1 MQSLLANYEN
11 NSLEIWQSNL
21 LGNSPQELVNQ
32 GLNAK
37 LTNLPDEAREKLAT
51 TIERVVNEGCQGLI
65 CIIL

>member
-1 MQSLLANYEN
+1 MLANFEN
-11 NSLEIWQSNL
+11 NPLGIWQSNL
-21 LGNSPQELVNQ
+21 LGNSLKELVNQ

-37 LTNLPDEAREKLAT
+37 LMNIPPEAREKLAG